1 MSARLHA
8 GVLCNGLDQRAPVGC
23 GHDEFH
29 IHASFSF
36 GMPFITLKAQ
46 KVKRM
51 QAYLSFRSTASKS
64 MLDIAWVAAIAPVTV
79 SVGREHLP
87 AIQAGA
93 FVERLRALPNRL
105 RVFRP
110 PFPAARVR
118 AEFSLASTAGLYQ
131 LRAAAQAGF
140 RRFGIRPGAYPG
152 QLVRDTVISNRIA
165 TDSQLCRNR
174 PIAQIPAPQRLN
186 LLALL
191 ICQRYTNRSF

>member
-1 MSARLHA
+1 
-8 GVLCNGLDQRAPVGC
+8 
-23 GHDEFH
+23 
-29 IHASFSF
+29 
-36 GMPFITLKAQ
+36 
-46 KVKRM
+46 
-51 QAYLSFRSTASKS
+51 
-64 MLDIAWVAAIAPVTV
+64 MLDIAGMGAIAPVIV

-131 LRAAAQAGF
+131 LCAAAQAGF
-140 RRFGIRPGAYPG
+140 RRFGSRPGAYPG

-165 TDSQLCRNR
+165 ADSHLCRNR
-174 PIAQIPAPQRLN
+174 PITQIPASQRLN
-186 LLALL
+186 LLALPKRDRH
-191 ICQRYTNRSF
+191 CQPSFTFPTEATVFRSVRRRMFPCSRPLAGQALK

>member
-1 MSARLHA
+1 MASSSFDEP
-8 GVLCNGLDQRAPVGC
+8 GVALPDGAAV
-23 GHDEFH
+23 FVV
-29 IHASFSF
+29 
-36 GMPFITLKAQ
+36 GMPDL
-46 KVKRM
+46 
-51 QAYLSFRSTASKS
+51 
-64 MLDIAWVAAIAPVTV
+64 AAVHAAT
-79 SVGREHLP
+79 
-87 AIQAGA
+87 GA

-140 RRFGIRPGAYPG
+140 RRFGIRPSAYPG

>member
-1 MSARLHA
+1 
-8 GVLCNGLDQRAPVGC
+8 
-23 GHDEFH
+23 
-29 IHASFSF
+29 
-36 GMPFITLKAQ
+36 MPFITLKAQ

-51 QAYLSFRSTASKS
+51 QAYLSFRGTASKS
-64 MLDIAWVAAIAPVTV
+64 VLDIAWVAAVAPVTV

-87 AIQAGA
+87 ASQAGA

-131 LRAAAQAGF
+131 LCAAVQAGF
-140 RRFGIRPGAYPG
+140 RRFGIRPGTYPG

-165 TDSQLCRNR
+165 ADSQLCRNR
-174 PIAQIPAPQRLN
+174 PVAQIPASQRLN